1 MSDFTITP
9 TTADHIPALEEVVA
23 QTDLFPS
30 DMLGA
35 MLGPSL
41 ENERV
46 GFALTCHV
54 ENRPVGFCFAIPEE
68 FAEGTWNMLALA
80 VHPDV
85 QGKGLGAALLRAAE
99 QALIDKHQ
107 RVLLVDT
114 SSSEAFAQARAFY
127 RKNGYEQ
134 EARIRD
140 FWAKGDDKVTYRKAL

>member
-30 DMLGA
+30 HMLGA

-41 ENERV
+41 ENEQA

-54 ENRPVGFCFAIPEE
+54 EGQPAGFCFAILEE
-68 FAEGTWNMLALA
+68 FTEGTWNMRALA

-85 QGKGLGAALLRAAE
+85 QGKGLGAALVLAAE
-99 QALIDKHQ
+99 QALIDRHQ
-107 RVLLVDT
+107 RILLVDT
-114 SSSEAFAQARAFY
+114 SSSQAFAKARAFY
-127 RKNGYEQ
+127 RKSGYEQ

-140 FWAKGDDKVTYRKAL
+140 FWAEGDDKITYRKAL